1 MAITNP
7 LLALPPE
14 LVLRILEFAPL
25 PTLNSLTRSSKA
37 WHDFIDKTHQD
48 AIYTAYNKTHLP
60 NKSGNSPSSFS
71 RYLEGNLSPKLLCER
86 QTLLSQ
92 NWNSPNPLTSESVF
106 QVGDDAVWRIRADF
120 QRRFLLSTSLGGG
133 LYVTDMDTGELI
145 WRLPSTLDRDWD
157 SVRPYAHLEYE
168 NGTAVFDREGN
179 ALEVWRTDVDD
190 LPRGEFKR
198 IAVLPHDCQTRGFHL
213 VGGTLCVVATE
224 GHGFVYD
231 MLQQPPVLTRRLEI
245 ADDATGHLFQ
255 DAEVVM
261 YSMSEQGYH
270 FYDKAEGKLLG
281 VLNPGAVP
289 GRCHI
294 EHPLQPLSLGR
305 HGPTSNN
312 PKPPTSGRLVGLSV
326 VEGPV
331 FRVESMPLEEDEWG
345 AGSLDGNLMVGLS
358 RAGRVFV
365 CPDWRKA
372 LQGDY
377 RDSVVVESEYD
388 NTDFDLG
395 GWLSVKDHR
404 IMFEVRDLI
413 YILALDDDNRIQ
425 IQAVGDEAGHGVES
439 RPSYALATSSALQL
453 STVPVS
459 FMALFDDC
467 LVSTYATL
475 DWRETDGHIPAD
487 QATHLGPAHDVFPTQ
502 TIRIVSFAPEV
513 PAHSKNVPKTEMA
526 TQAKPGSEDVNTPEA
541 HEGGS
546 ATGGAVQTFI
556 LPDRTVSTGSTPA

>member
-14 LVLRILEFAPL
+14 LVLRILEFTPL

-48 AIYTAYNKTHLP
+48 AIYTAYNKTYIP
-60 NKSGNSPSSFS
+60 NKPGNSPSSFS
-71 RYLEGNLSPKLLCER
+71 RYLEGDLSPKLLCER

-92 NWNSPNPLTSESVF
+92 NWNSSNPLTSESVF

-145 WRLPSTLDRDWD
+145 WRLPSTLTRTWD

-179 ALEVWRTDVDD
+179 ALEVWRTDVDG
-190 LPRGEFKR
+190 LSRGEFKR

-213 VGGTLCVVATE
+213 AGGTLCVVATE

-231 MLQQPPVLTRRLEI
+231 MLQRPPALTRRLEI
-245 ADDATGHLFQ
+245 ADEATGHLYQ

-261 YSMSEQGYH
+261 YSMNELGYH

-289 GRCHI
+289 NRCHI
-294 EHPLQPLSLGR
+294 EHPSPPPSLGR
-305 HGPTSNN
+305 HGSMSNIPN
-312 PKPPTSGRLVGLSV
+312 PPAPGRLVGLSV

-331 FRVESMPLEEDEWG
+331 FRAEVMHLEEDEWG

-377 RDSVVVESEYD
+377 RDCVVVESEYD

-413 YILALDDDNRIQ
+413 YILALDDDNKVQ
-425 IQAVGDEAGHGVES
+425 IHVAGDEGAKS
-439 RPSYALATSSALQL
+439 RPSYALATSSAPQL

-487 QATHLGPAHDVFPTQ
+487 QLTQLGPAHGVFPTQ

-513 PAHSKNVPKTEMA
+513 PARPETMEPA
-526 TQAKPGSEDVNTPEA
+526 TPTKAGTDDLESSEQ
-541 HEGGS
+541 
-546 ATGGAVQTFI
+546 QTFI
-556 LPDRTVSTGSTPA
+556 LPDRTVGTGSTPA

>member
-14 LVLRILEFAPL
+14 LVLRILEFTQL

-37 WHDFIDKTHQD
+37 WHNFIDKTHQD
-48 AIYTAYNKTHLP
+48 AIYTAYNKTYLP
-60 NKSGNSPSSFS
+60 NKAGKSSSSFS

-92 NWNSPNPLTSESVF
+92 NWNSPNPLTSDSVF
-106 QVGDDAVWRIRADF
+106 QVGSDAVWRIRADF

-145 WRLPSTLDRDWD
+145 WRLPSTLTRTWD

-168 NGTAVFDREGN
+168 DGTAVFDREGN
-179 ALEVWRTDVDD
+179 ALEVWRTDVDG

-213 VGGTLCVVATE
+213 AGGTLCVVATE

-231 MLQQPPVLTRRLEI
+231 VPCSQPPALVRRLEI
-245 ADDATGHLFQ
+245 ADEATGHLYQ

-261 YSMSEQGYH
+261 FSMNEQGYH
-270 FYDKAEGKLLG
+270 FYDKAEGRLLG

-289 GRCHI
+289 NRCHI
-294 EHPLQPLSLGR
+294 EHPLAPTSLGR
-305 HGPTSNN
+305 HGRTSNVSS
-312 PKPPTSGRLVGLSV
+312 PPTCGRLVGLSV

-413 YILALDDDNRIQ
+413 YILTLDDDNKVQ
-425 IQAVGDEAGHGVES
+425 IQEAGQGVKS
-439 RPSYALATSSALQL
+439 RPSYALATSSAPQL

-475 DWRETDGHIPAD
+475 DWRETDGHALAD
-487 QATHLGPAHDVFPTQ
+487 QAAHLGPAHDVFPTQ

-513 PAHSKNVPKTEMA
+513 PTPPKTVPQTEMA
-526 TQAKPGSEDVNTPEA
+526 TLAKAGSNDLESSEQ
-541 HEGGS
+541 
-546 ATGGAVQTFI
+546 QTFI
-556 LPDRTVSTGSTPA
+556 LPDRTLGTASTVA

>member
-14 LVLRILEFAPL
+14 LVLRILEFTPL
-25 PTLNSLTRSSKA
+25 PTLNSLTQSSKA

-48 AIYTAYNKTHLP
+48 AIYFAYNKTYIP
-60 NKSGNSPSSFS
+60 NKPGNSPSSFS
-71 RYLEGNLSPKLLCER
+71 RYLEGNLSPKVLCER
-86 QTLLSQ
+86 HTLLSQ

-133 LYVTDMDTGELI
+133 LYVTDMDSGELI

-213 VGGTLCVVATE
+213 AGGTLCVVATE

-261 YSMSEQGYH
+261 YSMNEQGYH
-270 FYDKAEGKLLG
+270 FYDKASGKLLG

-289 GRCHI
+289 NRCHI
-294 EHPLQPLSLGR
+294 EHPLAPASLGR

-312 PKPPTSGRLVGLSV
+312 AKPPTPGRLVGLSV
-326 VEGPV
+326 VDGPV
-331 FRVESMPLEEDEWG
+331 FRAEVMHLEEDEWG
-345 AGSLDGNLMVGLS
+345 AGSLDGDLMVGLS

-413 YILALDDDNRIQ
+413 YILGLDDDNRVQ
-425 IQAVGDEAGHGVES
+425 IQEAGQGAKS
-439 RPSYALATSSALQL
+439 RPSYALSTSSAPQL

-487 QATHLGPAHDVFPTQ
+487 QAAHLGPAHDVFPTQ

-513 PAHSKNVPKTEMA
+513 PARSKAVLQTE
-526 TQAKPGSEDVNTPEA
+526 TGTLAKAGSNHLENSER
-541 HEGGS
+541 
-546 ATGGAVQTFI
+546 QTFI
-556 LPDRTVSTGSTPA
+556 LPDRTLGTGSTTA

>member
-25 PTLNSLTRSSKA
+25 PTLNSLTQSSKA

-48 AIYTAYNKTHLP
+48 AIYTAYNNTYIP

-71 RYLEGNLSPKLLCER
+71 KYLEGNLSPKLLCEH

-92 NWNSPNPLTSESVF
+92 NWSSPNPSTSESVF
-106 QVGDDAVWRIRADF
+106 QVGSDAVWRIRADF
-120 QRRFLLSTSLGGG
+120 HRRFLLSTSLGGG
-133 LYVTDMDTGELI
+133 LYVTDMDTGALI

-179 ALEVWRTDVDD
+179 ALEVWRTDVDG

-213 VGGTLCVVATE
+213 SGGTLCVVATE

-231 MLQQPPVLTRRLEI
+231 MLQQPPALTRRLEI

-261 YSMSEQGYH
+261 YSMNEQGYH

-289 GRCHI
+289 SRCHI
-294 EHPLQPLSLGR
+294 EHPSPPPSLGR
-305 HGPTSNN
+305 HGSMSNIPN
-312 PKPPTSGRLVGLSV
+312 PPASGRLVGLSV

-331 FRVESMPLEEDEWG
+331 FRPEVMRLEEDEWG
-345 AGSLDGNLMVGLS
+345 AGSLDGDLMVGLS

-413 YILALDDDNRIQ
+413 YILALDDDNRVQ
-425 IQAVGDEAGHGVES
+425 IQEAGQELRS
-439 RPSYALATSSALQL
+439 RPSYALATSSAPQL

-487 QATHLGPAHDVFPTQ
+487 QPTHLGPAHDVFPTQ

-513 PAHSKNVPKTEMA
+513 PARSKA
-526 TQAKPGSEDVNTPEA
+526 TSHTATATLAKMGSNDLENSEQ
-541 HEGGS
+541 
-546 ATGGAVQTFI
+546 QTFV
-556 LPDRTVSTGSTPA
+556 LPVRTLGTGSTPA

>member
-14 LVLRILEFAPL
+14 LVLRILEFTPL
-25 PTLNSLTRSSKA
+25 RTLNSLTRSSKA

-48 AIYTAYNKTHLP
+48 AIYTAYNKTYLP
-60 NKSGNSPSSFS
+60 NNSRNSPSSFS
-71 RYLEGNLSPKLLCER
+71 RYLEGNLSPKLLCEH

-92 NWNSPNPLTSESVF
+92 NWNSANPLTSESVF

-133 LYVTDMDTGELI
+133 LYVTDMDTGDLI
-145 WRLPSTLDRDWD
+145 WRLPSTLTRTWD

-213 VGGTLCVVATE
+213 AGGTLCVVATE

-231 MLQQPPVLTRRLEI
+231 VLQQPPALTRRLEI

-261 YSMSEQGYH
+261 YSMNEQGYH
-270 FYDKAEGKLLG
+270 FYDKAEGSLLG

-294 EHPLQPLSLGR
+294 EHPLPPPSLGR
-305 HGPTSNN
+305 HGPTSNILR
-312 PKPPTSGRLVGLSV
+312 PKSPTPERLVGLSV
-326 VEGPV
+326 VDGPV
-331 FRVESMPLEEDEWG
+331 FRAEVMHLEEDEWG
-345 AGSLDGNLMVGLS
+345 AGSLDGDLMVGLS

-413 YILALDDDNRIQ
+413 YILALDDDNKVQ
-425 IQAVGDEAGHGVES
+425 IHEAGQTVKS
-439 RPSYALATSSALQL
+439 RPSYALATSSASQL

-513 PAHSKNVPKTEMA
+513 AVAARPKTVPQTETA
-526 TQAKPGSEDVNTPEA
+526 TLAKASSNGPENSEQ
-541 HEGGS
+541 
-546 ATGGAVQTFI
+546 QTFI
-556 LPDRTVSTGSTPA
+556 LPDRTLGTGSTPA